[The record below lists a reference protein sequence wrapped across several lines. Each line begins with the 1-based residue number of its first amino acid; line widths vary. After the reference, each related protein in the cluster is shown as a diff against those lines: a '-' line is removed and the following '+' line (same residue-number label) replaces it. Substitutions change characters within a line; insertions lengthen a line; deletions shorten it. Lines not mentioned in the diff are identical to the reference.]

1 MKFSISLLLTVL
13 LCVPVSSVAQATT
26 PLTPDEKKAKLQE
39 AAVAFLLETY
49 SDIGNLRLVENR
61 ISFTSEL
68 AALLWYKDQK
78 SAAAMFGTAVGDFKQ
93 LLAMY
98 DSQMN
103 AFGPINADEHVGFGA
118 FMQEPTDRSRIAKKF
133 RTAMGVRQQI
143 AMSIAEHEPELAYN
157 FFHDSMNAITNAE
170 FRKQMETSD
179 ATYEQQL
186 ISRIAETNVKQA
198 AELGKRTLGKGFTFA
213 HVALL
218 KRIYAKDPAK
228 GIEFGQAIL
237 GRLKETSQDKFG
249 DGETADLLRFG
260 NETLAKSKLEG
271 GKKAVYSESE
281 LRDIAELLARA
292 MLAPGEVYE
301 TYTAMSYADAIEKTL
316 PSRAAQIRAKYAPK
330 EDGREPDRTVFAT
343 GGAPPPPPPAVYR
356 GPART
361 SSGAASSSGIGLGS
375 GTGSGQSPAEKERAA
390 REEAER
396 EAMEGVAKLGQK
408 DLPKEERE
416 KIVAKAREMIA
427 KTTGRD
433 KKIAGLSMLAASVAK
448 AGDKQLA
455 SEIMREAATLVNPQP
470 KTYLDFMYSWMLA
483 SGYAV
488 AEPDKAFP
496 VLDDAIFRVN
506 DLISSVVRIAEFID
520 VNEEVIAD
528 GEFQVGAFGGQMI
541 RGMTGSVGMADS
553 TITSLID
560 ADFEKTKALTNRFE
574 RAEVRVLAKMMI
586 LRSVLGKEAKPGDA
600 ITTEDEIGED
610 IDIN

>member
-1 MKFSISLLLTVL
+1 MKISTSLLLTVL

-26 PLTPDEKKAKLQE
+26 PLTPDEKKAKLRE
-39 AAVAFLLETY
+39 SAVVFLRETY
-49 SDIGNLRLVENR
+49 SDIGNLRSLENR

-68 AALLWYKDQK
+68 AALLWYHDQK
-78 SAAAMFGTAVGDFKQ
+78 EASAMFGTAVGDFKQ
-93 LLAMY
+93 LLAAY

-103 AFGPINADEHVGFGA
+103 AFGPIKDDESGGGFGA
-118 FMQEPTDRSRIAKKF
+118 FMQEPTDRTRIAKKF

-170 FRKQMETSD
+170 FRKQMEAGD
-179 ATYEQQL
+179 ANYEQQL

-198 AELGKRTLGKGFTFA
+198 AELSKRSLTKGFTSA
-213 HVALL
+213 HVDLLRRLHGKDPDAAVEFGAALL
-218 KRIYAKDPAK
+218 SRLKDTSSDKLETHSVSALLNFGDELMTKPRTGTVKPVYSKAQMTEIAEIYAKIFLEK
-228 GIEFGQAIL
+228 
-237 GRLKETSQDKFG
+237 K
-249 DGETADLLRFG
+249 DLDEYESP
-260 NETLAKSKLEG
+260 NMTL
-271 GKKAVYSESE
+271 
-281 LRDIAELLARA
+281 
-292 MLAPGEVYE
+292 
-301 TYTAMSYADAIEKTL
+301 IEKYS
-316 PSRAAQIRAKYAPK
+316 PGRAAQLKAKLSQRD
-330 EDGREPDRTVFAT
+330 EDSRIADRTVF
-343 GGAPPPPPPAVYR
+343 GVGSAPPPPPPAVYR
-356 GPART
+356 GPVRTTSVAANTSRLGSDIGT
-361 SSGAASSSGIGLGS
+361 SSD
-375 GTGSGQSPAEKERAA
+375 QSPAEKEHAA
-390 REEAER
+390 REAAER
-396 EAMEGVAKLGQK
+396 EMQEGVAKLGQK

-455 SEIMREAATLVNPQP
+455 SEIMREAAALVNPQP

-506 DLISSVVRIAEFID
+506 ELISSVVCIAEFID

-553 TITSLID
+553 TINSLID

-574 RAEVRVLAKMMI
+574 RSEVRVLAKMMI
-586 LRSVLGKEAKPGDA
+586 LRSVLGKEAKPGP
-600 ITTEDEIGED
+600 TEDEIGEEE

>member
-1 MKFSISLLLTVL
+1 MLTVL
-13 LCVPVSSVAQATT
+13 LCVPVNSLAQATT
-26 PLTPDEKKAKLQE
+26 PLTPDEKKAKLRE
-39 AAVAFLLETY
+39 SAVVFLRETY
-49 SDIGNLRLVENR
+49 SDIGNLRSLENR

-68 AALLWYKDQK
+68 AALLWYHDQK
-78 SAAAMFGTAVGDFKQ
+78 EAAAMFGTAVGDFKQ
-93 LLAMY
+93 LLATY

-103 AFGPINADEHVGFGA
+103 AFGPIKDEEPAAFGP
-118 FMQEPTDRSRIAKKF
+118 FMQEPTDRTRIAKKF

-170 FRKQMETSD
+170 FRKQMEAGD
-179 ATYEQQL
+179 ANYEQQL
-186 ISRIAETNVKQA
+186 ISRIADTNVKKA
-198 AELGKRTLGKGFTFA
+198 AELGKVSLGKGFTSA

-218 KRIYAKDPAK
+218 RRIYAKDPAK
-228 GIEFGQAIL
+228 AIEFGQAIL
-237 GRLKETSQDKFG
+237 SRLKETSPEKVG
-249 DGETADLLRFG
+249 DDQTAELLRFG
-260 NETLAKSKLEG
+260 NETIEKSKLEG

-281 LRDIAELLARA
+281 LRDIAELLARTV
-292 MLAPGEVYE
+292 LAPGEVFD
-301 TYTAMSYADAIEKTL
+301 TYAALNYADAIEKTL
-316 PSRAAQIRAKYAPK
+316 PSRAAQIRAKYASK
-330 EDGREPDRTVFAT
+330 DENARNPDRYTVM
-343 GGAPPPPPPAVYR
+343 GGSSLPPPAVYR
-356 GPART
+356 GNSNT
-361 SSGAASSSGIGLGS
+361 SGS
-375 GTGSGQSPAEKERAA
+375 GTTSTIGISNGSGVGTGSAQSPAEKERAA

-396 EAMEGVAKLGQK
+396 EMTEGVAKLGQK

-416 KIVAKAREMIA
+416 KIVAKAREMIG

-496 VLDDAIFRVN
+496 VLDDAIFRAN
-506 DLISSVVRIAEFID
+506 ELISSVVRIAEFVD

-553 TITSLID
+553 TITSLIE

-574 RAEVRVLAKMMI
+574 RSEVRVLAKMMI
-586 LRSVLGKEAKPGDA
+586 LRSVLGKMP
-600 ITTEDEIGED
+600 TEIAVETFIEP
-610 IDIN
+610 

>member
-13 LCVPVSSVAQATT
+13 LCVPVSSVAQASTL
-26 PLTPDEKKAKLQE
+26 LTPDEKKAKLRE
-39 AAVAFLLETY
+39 SAVVFLRETY
-49 SDIGNLRLVENR
+49 SDIGNLRSLENR

-68 AALLWYKDQK
+68 AALLWYHDQK
-78 SAAAMFGTAVGDFKQ
+78 EASTMFGTAVGDFKQ
-93 LLAMY
+93 LLAAY

-103 AFGPINADEHVGFGA
+103 AFGPIKDDESGGGFGA

-170 FRKQMETSD
+170 FRKQMEAGD
-179 ATYEQQL
+179 ANYEQQL

-198 AELGKRTLGKGFTFA
+198 AELVKRSLTKGFTSA
-213 HVALL
+213 HVDLLRRLHGKDPDAAVEFGAALL
-218 KRIYAKDPAK
+218 S
-228 GIEFGQAIL
+228 
-237 GRLKETSQDKFG
+237 RLKDTSPDKLVTYSVSSLLSFG
-249 DGETADLLRFG
+249 DGLRTKPQTG
-260 NETLAKSKLEG
+260 TVKP
-271 GKKAVYSESE
+271 VYSQAQLTEIA
-281 LRDIAELLARA
+281 DIYARIFLEKKDLDDYGPN
-292 MLAPGEVYE
+292 MTL
-301 TYTAMSYADAIEKTL
+301 IEKYS
-316 PSRAAQIRAKYAPK
+316 PGRAAQLKAKLSQRD
-330 EDGREPDRTVFAT
+330 EGLRVPDRYTAVAAT
-343 GGAPPPPPPAVYR
+343 GGAPPPPPPMRAPPADYK
-356 GPART
+356 GPVNT
-361 SSGAASSSGIGLGS
+361 GIGTGA
-375 GTGSGQSPAEKERAA
+375 GTGSGQSPAEKERIA
-390 REEAER
+390 REEAEQEMR
-396 EAMEGVAKLGQK
+396 DGVEKLGQK

-455 SEIMREAATLVNPQP
+455 SEIMREAAALVNPQP

-496 VLDDAIFRVN
+496 VLDDAIFRAN
-506 DLISSVVRIAEFID
+506 ELISSVVRIAEFVD

-574 RAEVRVLAKMMI
+574 RSEVRVLAKMMI
-586 LRSVLGKEAKPGDA
+586 LRSVLGKDAKQG
-600 ITTEDEIGED
+600 TTPDEIGEEE